1 MIKDEVLA
9 LCELSNDLLYHKI
22 PKEKLAYYIRE
33 SLNIGKETAKEF
45 RKKDIL
51 DLCEENKIEIE
62 YIRESKKMYGV
73 SYRAQVEMDKKHTK
87 IFLYEGSIKELA
99 INSGFAGRKA
109 LTYDEALKIHLS
121 HEFFHY
127 LEYTKNN
134 FVPDRLED
142 IVTMK
147 FLTFTRKARIQRCSE
162 IAAHSFAKG
171 LLGLKELPNVY
182 DYIYLMNRGK
192 MREDSFNGMLKEN
205 EAIITERSL
214 R

>member
-33 SLNIGKETAKEF
+33 SLEIGKATAKEF
-45 RKKDIL
+45 LKRDIL

-62 YIRESKKMYGV
+62 YIRESKKTYGV
-73 SYRAQVEMDKKHTK
+73 AYRAQVEMDKKHTK
-87 IFLYEGSIKELA
+87 ICLYEGSIRELA
-99 INSGFAGRKA
+99 ENSDYEGRKA
-109 LTYDEALKIHLS
+109 LTYEEALKIHLG

-127 LEYTKNN
+127 LEYTKKD
-134 FVPDRLED
+134 FVPERLEE

-147 FLTFTRKARIQRCSE
+147 LLTFKRKARIQRCSE
-162 IAAHSFAKG
+162 VAAHSFAKE

-182 DYIYLMNRGK
+182 DYIYLVNSGK
-192 MREDSFNGMLKEN
+192 MKRDNFTGMLKEK
-205 EAIITERSL
+205 EAKTKEINL
-214 R
+214 